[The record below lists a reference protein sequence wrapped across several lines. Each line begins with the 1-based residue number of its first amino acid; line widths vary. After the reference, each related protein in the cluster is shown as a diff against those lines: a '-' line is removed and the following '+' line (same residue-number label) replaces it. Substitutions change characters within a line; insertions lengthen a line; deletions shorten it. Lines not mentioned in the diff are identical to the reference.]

1 MAIAEQLSAEKV
13 LILSI
18 YDATRYFP
26 ENCRH
31 GEMARWTVTT
41 DELMIFPNT
50 HEAIADQDNRKRNHR
65 YCQQVQ

>member
-13 LILSI
+13 LIPSI
-18 YDATRYFP
+18 YATRSFP
-26 ENCRH
+26 KNCRH
-31 GEMARWTVTT
+31 GEMARWTVPT